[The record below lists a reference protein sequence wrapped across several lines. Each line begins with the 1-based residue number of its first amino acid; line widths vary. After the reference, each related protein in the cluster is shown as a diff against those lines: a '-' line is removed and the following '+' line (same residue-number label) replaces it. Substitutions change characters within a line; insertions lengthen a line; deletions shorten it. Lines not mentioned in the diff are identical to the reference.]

1 MTVRRHWSRLDDA
14 VLRTLHGNGQPMSY
28 VASFLVCGKKAV
40 AARAAELGLSFGGK
54 HRWTAAE
61 DAVMRAR
68 YPDEKAADVARALGL
83 SVVQVHSRAR
93 RLALKKSAA
102 FTASDKAGRI
112 RRGKRDP
119 RMVAAQ
125 FRPGHVPANKG
136 MKGWQAG
143 GRSKQTQF
151 KKGRPANEARNYVP
165 IGTEKVDAKR
175 KVLMRKVTDDPSIF
189 PVKRWHP
196 VHVMVWEA
204 AHGPVPAGH
213 IVVFKKGRKTFKA
226 AEITL
231 DRLDL
236 VSLAEN
242 MRRNTIHNQYRPDVV
257 QVITLAA
264 ALKRKINNRSK
275 RHDQEQDQ

>member
-1 MTVRRHWSRLDDA
+1 MTASRHWSRLDDTA
-14 VLRTLHGNGQPMSY
+14 LRALHGNGRPMSY
-28 VASFLVCGKKAV
+28 IAAFLMCGKKAV
-40 AARAAELGLSFGGK
+40 AARAAELGLSFGQK
-54 HRWTAAE
+54 HQWTAAE

-68 YPDEKAADVARALGL
+68 YADETAANVARALGL
-83 SVVQVHSRAR
+83 SVVQVHNRAR
-93 RLALKKSAA
+93 RLALRKSAA

-119 RMVAAQ
+119 RMVSSQ

-136 MKGWQAG
+136 VKGWQAG
-143 GRSKQTQF
+143 GRSRQTQF

-165 IGTEKVDAKR
+165 IGTEKVDQKR

-189 PVKRWHP
+189 PVKRWRP
-196 VHVMVWEA
+196 VHVLVWEA

-213 IVVFKKGRKTFKA
+213 IVVFKKGRKTFKS

-236 VSLAEN
+236 VTLVEN
-242 MRRNTIHNQYRPDVV
+242 MRRNTIHHQYPPDVV

-264 ALKRKINNRSK
+264 ALKRKINNRS
-275 RHDQEQDQ
+275 RA